1 MSLIERCTA
10 AAASIRSDLIK
21 MTYNTGT
28 TGAHIGGSLSIVE
41 IMSVLYLAIMNYN
54 PTKPNNESRDRFIL
68 SKGHGAMAQY
78 AAMKQAGLI
87 SDEELQTFK
96 QNNTFLYA
104 HPSMNIE
111 KGIEFSSG
119 SLGQGLSLAVGTAL
133 ALKMKKNYTSRVY
146 VLLGDGECNEGSVW
160 EAAMSAAHYK
170 LDNLTVII
178 DKNKLQYDG
187 ETKYVL
193 GLAPFEEK
201 WKSFGFETV
210 TIDGHNVESL
220 INAFAKEHK
229 NKPMCII
236 ANTIKGKGV
245 SFMENEAKWHNG
257 SLTKELFEQALAEQ
271 GAAL

>member
-1 MSLIERCTA
+1 MSLIEKCTA
-10 AAASIRSDLIK
+10 AAASIRRDLIK

-28 TGAHIGGSLSIVE
+28 TGAHIGGSLSMAE
-41 IMSVLYLAIMNYN
+41 IMSVLYLAIMKFDADNL
-54 PTKPNNESRDRFIL
+54 KSESRDRFIL

-104 HPSMNIE
+104 HPSMNLE

-119 SLGQGLSLAVGTAL
+119 SLGQGLSLAVGSAL
-133 ALKMKKNYTSRVY
+133 ALKIKKNNESRVF

-160 EAAMSAAHYK
+160 EAAMSASHYK

-187 ETKYVL
+187 ETEDVL
-193 GLAPFEEK
+193 GLAPFDAK

-210 TIDGHNVESL
+210 TVDCHNVESL
-220 INAFAKEHK
+220 INAFSKEHK
-229 NKPMCII
+229 NQPLCII
-236 ANTIKGKGV
+236 ADTIKGKGV

-257 SLTKELFEQALAEQ
+257 SLTKEQFEQALAEQ